1 MVADIDGS
9 SDESDGNFDRY
20 IKGSRVGRND
30 GLCEGGFEG
39 LGSLLGAC
47 VGLTVMLAFM
57 LVTTCTP
64 PLTKE
69 VPGADAA
76 EDPIT
81 RSLNVSPFTSPP
93 LMRL

>member
-1 MVADIDGS
+1 VSTEAVGDVDGS
-9 SDESDGNFDRY
+9 SDKSKGNSDGIFASPLVERYEGFCADYFD
-20 IKGSRVGRND
+20 
-30 GLCEGGFEG
+30 
-39 LGSLLGAC
+39 

-76 EDPIT
+76 EDPMT
-81 RSLNVSPFTSPP
+81 TSLNLSHSY
-93 LMRL
+93 LLC